1 MVGILTSLFQE
12 SDGAADIGG
21 SFPEE
26 LPELLRC
33 KVVGAGAGNQET
45 AGAEKTHRAQVD
57 FLVAA
62 YGLGQVRSAFDES
75 RRIQNDKV
83 ERFST
88 PVPFPEVIKNIR
100 HQESGDLRVA
110 ILCGQRRG
118 SLDSPARLINANHAG
133 GPIAG
138 GM

>member
-1 MVGILTSLFQE
+1 MLSSLFQE
-12 SDGAADIGG
+12 SYGAVDIGG
-21 SFPEE
+21 GFPQK

-33 KVVGAGAGNQET
+33 QVMRAGAGNQET
-45 AGAEKTHRAQVD
+45 AWAEKTHRAQVD

-75 RRIQNDKV
+75 RRIKNDKV
-83 ERFST
+83 ERFS
-88 PVPFPEVIKNIR
+88 PPIPFPEVIKNIT
-100 HQESGDLRVA
+100 HLESGDLRVA
-110 ILCGQRRG
+110 VLLGQRRG
-118 SLDSPARLINANHAG
+118 SLDRPAGLIDANHAG